1 MRPARPRPRLCRNRT
16 AHADPGIATT
26 CSGGSER
33 SGLCTLRAARTHRP
47 PPHALGA
54 VVTAPRASVP
64 PRSARTWFCKPA
76 PVSPLNCARRGWE
89 NLGVDRLGCESCS
102 ATLTFAVKAGLS
114 AAERKI
120 AADKFAGKLE
130 SGHDDLC
137 PWRGKTCN
145 VSLAAFPPLSQAV
158 IEVIARGRPVGV
170 SALPAVT
177 ASSPTPPRTQAR
189 FRSRVEAI
197 QGASALLEIPAL
209 APAAVARIAETH
221 RRSLGMLV
229 QQGALRQHSLEVPES
244 PRDPRKG
251 AEHGEG
257 AARNAGTPA
266 ADSEPLQAATAD
278 ATGAARLLALCGW
291 DLVAP
296 GLTSEPGASL
306 PDATTPPQLR
316 CGLCGAK
323 RVLRTRLEVS
333 GDRDNRGAGDGA
345 RAWSAGEGHARPAPP
360 VASADAIR
368 LRDLGRTIAGGDPSQ
383 AVVRAAR
390 LGLISAAPFG
400 SRSVQPA
407 FGPAT
412 PPPLARTRPPP
423 VQTPASAPAT
433 VGAVVGEVMTPR
445 MGPPVPRRGRE
456 AEEATAMDPLAAH
469 RPFCPVV
476 VSPVGEEGN
485 YGEGTYSMCAW
496 RGQEAQVGG
505 WDRVWSGPVV
515 FCRDAP
521 DGGGAHRVGL
531 LPGGSGGTCR

>member
-1 MRPARPRPRLCRNRT
+1 M
-16 AHADPGIATT
+16 
-26 CSGGSER
+26 
-33 SGLCTLRAARTHRP
+33 
-47 PPHALGA
+47 
-54 VVTAPRASVP
+54 TAPDEDALSRARKALDNLVYLEGLTSRTLAQKGTDAPSTSAAQAVP
-64 PRSARTWFCKPA
+64 ESHRACRPWDRDDLFRRLRTFSARTWFCKPA

-158 IEVIARGRPVGV
+158 IE
-170 SALPAVT
+170 
-177 ASSPTPPRTQAR
+177 AR

-485 YGEGTYSMCAW
+485 YETRPTGEARIGWAYCLEALVGPVDGGRGDEGTGNA
-496 RGQEAQVGG
+496 
-505 WDRVWSGPVV
+505 
-515 FCRDAP
+515 
-521 DGGGAHRVGL
+521 
-531 LPGGSGGTCR
+531 GSGKRKMLDSVDTGYQLFRKIMRKAGI